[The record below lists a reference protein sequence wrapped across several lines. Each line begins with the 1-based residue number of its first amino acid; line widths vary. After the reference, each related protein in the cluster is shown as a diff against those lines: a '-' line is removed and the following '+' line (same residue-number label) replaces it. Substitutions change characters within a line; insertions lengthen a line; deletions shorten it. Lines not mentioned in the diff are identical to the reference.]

1 MIEAITQFFIISAL
15 IIFGIALIVCL
26 FRLIK
31 GPTTADRV
39 VSFDA
44 TSAVVMSIVG
54 VMSVV
59 LNSVSFLDSIMLIAI
74 ISFVSSVSIS
84 RFIGEVVSLMQITK
98 EIVSLIS
105 AILIFL
111 GSVIALISAIGI
123 VKFQDVFLRSHAS
136 TKSST
141 LSVLLTIIGVLIYF
155 IVNTGFFSVRLLLS
169 LVFIN
174 LTSPVG
180 MHLVARAAYRNG
192 AYMYRKDEGPRQSSI
207 LLSQNEFNSPE
218 ELKSRAKLR
227 EQRRE
232 KLYYKER
239 EKRKI

>member
-1 MIEAITQFFIISAL
+1 MIQTITHIMIISSL
-15 IIFGIALIVCL
+15 IIFGIALIICL

-39 VSFDA
+39 VTFDT

-54 VMSVV
+54 VLSV
-59 LNSVSFLDSIMLIAI
+59 LMGTVSFLDSIMLIAI
-74 ISFVSSVSIS
+74 ISFVSSISIS
-84 RFIGEVVSLMQITK
+84 RFIGGGGGMCLMEITK
-98 EIVSLIS
+98 EIFSLIV
-105 AILIFL
+105 AVMLLL
-111 GSVIALISAIGI
+111 GSFIALISAIGI
-123 VKFQDVFLRSHAS
+123 VKFQDVFLRSHAT

-141 LSVLLTIIGVLIYF
+141 LSVLLTLIGVLIYF

-192 AYMYRKDEGPRQSSI
+192 AYMYRKNDDHTHASI
-207 LLSQNEFNSPE
+207 LLSSNEQNSTEA
-218 ELKSRAKLR
+218 LQLRAKKR
-227 EQRRE
+227 EE
-232 KLYYKER
+232 H
-239 EKRKI
+239 RKKWYQND

>member
-1 MIEAITQFFIISAL
+1 ME
-15 IIFGIALIVCL
+15 
-26 FRLIK
+26 
-31 GPTTADRV
+31 
-39 VSFDA
+39 
-44 TSAVVMSIVG
+44 
-54 VMSVV
+54 
-59 LNSVSFLDSIMLIAI
+59 
-74 ISFVSSVSIS
+74 
-84 RFIGEVVSLMQITK
+84 ITK

-105 AILIFL
+105 AIFIFL
-111 GSVIALISAIGI
+111 GSIIALISANGI
-123 VKFQDVFLRSHAS
+123 VKFQDVLRSHAS

-155 IVNTGFFSVRLLLS
+155 TVNQGFFSVRLLLS

-192 AYMYRKDEGPRQSSI
+192 AYMYRKDDVPRQSSI

-232 KLYYKER
+232 NFIIKNVKR
-239 EKRKI
+239 EKI

>member
-1 MIEAITQFFIISAL
+1 METI
-15 IIFGIALIVCL
+15 
-26 FRLIK
+26 
-31 GPTTADRV
+31 
-39 VSFDA
+39 
-44 TSAVVMSIVG
+44 
-54 VMSVV
+54 
-59 LNSVSFLDSIMLIAI
+59 
-74 ISFVSSVSIS
+74 
-84 RFIGEVVSLMQITK
+84 K

-111 GSVIALISAIGI
+111 GSIIALISAIGI

-155 IVNTGFFSVRLLLS
+155 TMNAEFFSVRLLLS

-192 AYMYRKDEGPRQSSI
+192 AYMYRKDDVPRQSSI

-218 ELKSRAKLR
+218 ELKTRAKLR
-227 EQRRE
+227 EERRE
-232 KLYYKER
+232 KLYYKD
-239 EKRKI
+239 KKKLYK